1 MAATEISFAKS
12 FLSLLDTKPSKIT
25 SDHVEDP
32 RNYPSTTP
40 VRSPFPF
47 PSTPPFLTFIKS

>member
-12 FLSLLDTKPSKIT
+12 FLGLLDAKPAKIT

-32 RNYPSTTP
+32 RNYPGTMP
-40 VRSPFPF
+40 VCPVP
-47 PSTPPFLTFIKS
+47 L